1 MGTVRTVCHVH
12 APDSGAASE
21 VQYLLGVLDGRKM
34 QLVVEQDQEHVMGNV
49 ELVILDF
56 VVWSPVLSLT
66 ELVVTAAIFVPMF
79 PDSRWD

>member
-1 MGTVRTVCHVH
+1 
-12 APDSGAASE
+12 
-21 VQYLLGVLDGRKM
+21 M